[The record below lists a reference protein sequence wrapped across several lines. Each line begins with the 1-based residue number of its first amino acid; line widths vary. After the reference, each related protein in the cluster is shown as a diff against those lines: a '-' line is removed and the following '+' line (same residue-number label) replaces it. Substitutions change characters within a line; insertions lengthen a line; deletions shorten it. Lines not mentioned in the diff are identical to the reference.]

1 MSAPPLSRRHSSLYF
16 PDGTLTLK
24 AHDGTLYN
32 VNRQLLV
39 LKSELFAGMLTLPQP
54 PPEALSP
61 TLSQGSR
68 GLIERAA
75 QAGLDGTTDETAV
88 ALPETLSAEECEIFL
103 EFVFN
108 TLPWSQN
115 PPPLERLCALLKT
128 CDFFAVESG
137 IRYAVHYLENHVD
150 LGSARRY
157 RLARDYNIRHWAKMA
172 FEELMVQ
179 SVLTLEEE
187 DEQDLGW
194 NAYRVLVRTQAEVMQ
209 HKLCLA
215 FFPVQP
221 VHAPDCYSNE
231 YCGRS
236 WEENWVAASGPLGS
250 LLRDQLSGK
259 ELHDKLHDLSIPGME
274 PECRRR
280 TVRIMQETPTEKSL
294 LKAEEKYIEDA
305 VQELIRQW

>member
-1 MSAPPLSRRHSSLYF
+1 MSAPPLSRRHSTLYF

-32 VNRQLLV
+32 VNCQLLV

-54 PPEALSP
+54 PPGALSP

-68 GLIERAA
+68 GLPKRVWTVPPTK
-75 QAGLDGTTDETAV
+75 QRWLCQK
-88 ALPETLSAEECEIFL
+88 LSAL
-103 EFVFN
+103 RKN
-108 TLPWSQN
+108 TLTMLLQ
-115 PPPLERLCALLKT
+115 LEPEST
-128 CDFFAVESG
+128 SPGTSG

-150 LGSARRY
+150 LDSAQWY
-157 RLARDYNIRHWAKMA
+157 RLARDYNIRHWTKMA

-194 NAYRVLVRTQAEVMQ
+194 NVYRVLVRTQAEVMQ

-215 FFPVQP
+215 FFFLYNLFMPQT
-221 VHAPDCYSNE
+221 AYSNE

-280 TVRIMQETPTEKSL
+280 MARIMQETPTEKSL
-294 LKAEEKYIEDA
+294 LKTEEKYIEDA
-305 VQELIRQW
+305 VQELIRQ

>member
-1 MSAPPLSRRHSSLYF
+1 MSAPPLSCRHSSLYF
-16 PDGTLTLK
+16 PDGILTLK

-32 VNRQLLV
+32 VNCQLLV

-61 TLSQGSR
+61 TLSQDSR
-68 GLIERAA
+68 GLIEWAA
-75 QAGLDGTTDETAV
+75 QAGLDGTTDEMAV
-88 ALPETLSAEECEIFL
+88 ALPETLSAED
-103 EFVFN
+103 
-108 TLPWSQN
+108 QN
-115 PPPLERLCALLKT
+115 PRPLERLCALLKT

-157 RLARDYNIRHWAKMA
+157 RLARDYNIRHWAKMT
-172 FEELMVQ
+172 FKELMVQ

-194 NAYRVLVRTQAEVMQ
+194 NAYSVLVWTQAEVMQ

>member
-1 MSAPPLSRRHSSLYF
+1 MSAPPLSRRHSTLYF

-24 AHDGTLYN
+24 AHNGTLYN

-68 GLIERAA
+68 GLIEQAA
-75 QAGLDGTTDETAV
+75 QAGLDGTTDERR
-88 ALPETLSAEECEIFL
+88 
-103 EFVFN
+103 
-108 TLPWSQN
+108 WSQDS
-115 PPPLERLCALLKT
+115 PPLERLCALLKT

-137 IRYAVHYLENHVD
+137 IRYAVHYLEHHVD

-157 RLARDYNIRHWAKMA
+157 RLARDYNIRHWTKIA
-172 FEELMVQ
+172 FEELMAQ
-179 SVLTLEEE
+179 SVLTLAEE

-194 NAYRVLVRTQAEVMQ
+194 NAYRILVRTQAEVMQ

-221 VHAPDCYSNE
+221 VHAPNCYSNQ

-236 WEENWVAASGPLGS
+236 WEEQWVAASGPLGS

-274 PECRRR
+274 PECRRM

-294 LKAEEKYIEDA
+294 LKAEENYIEDA
-305 VQELIRQW
+305 VQELISQW

>member
-1 MSAPPLSRRHSSLYF
+1 
-16 PDGTLTLK
+16 
-24 AHDGTLYN
+24 
-32 VNRQLLV
+32 
-39 LKSELFAGMLTLPQP
+39 MLTLPQP

-75 QAGLDGTTDETAV
+75 QAGLDGTTDEMAV
-88 ALPETLSAEECEIFL
+88 ALPETLSTEECEIFL

-108 TLPWSQN
+108 TL
-115 PPPLERLCALLKT
+115 L
-128 CDFFAVESG
+128 
-137 IRYAVHYLENHVD
+137 
-150 LGSARRY
+150 
-157 RLARDYNIRHWAKMA
+157 HWAEIA

-194 NAYRVLVRTQAEVMQ
+194 NTYHILVQTQAEVMQ

-221 VHAPDCYSNE
+221 IHAPDCYSNK
-231 YCGRS
+231 YCGHS

-250 LLRDQLSGK
+250 LLRDQLSSK

-294 LKAEEKYIEDA
+294 LKAEEKYIQDT
-305 VQELIRQW
+305 VQELMRQW